1 MEYGV
6 RISLTIEAD
15 DEDQVRHIIA
25 KLLGPS
31 REVTS
36 FDIENGPDEITEDE
50 YEDEEDDD
58 EVLPED
64 EVVPEDP
71 VEED

>member
-1 MEYGV
+1 MEYAA

-25 KLLGPS
+25 KLLGPL

-36 FDIENGPDEITEDE
+36 FDIESGPDEITEDE